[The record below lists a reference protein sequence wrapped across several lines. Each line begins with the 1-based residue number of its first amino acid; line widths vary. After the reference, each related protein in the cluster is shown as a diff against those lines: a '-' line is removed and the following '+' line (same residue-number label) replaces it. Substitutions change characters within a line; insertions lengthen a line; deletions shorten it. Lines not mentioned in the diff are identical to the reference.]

1 MFPLDN
7 SDNLPDEFA
16 TKGFMLVLH
25 VPSSFAKD
33 KNRLTRTLY
42 RIGKR
47 SGSITNTKNEWIFL
61 NAIRYLGFGMH
72 EAATTSIKI
81 YKLLFYNG

>member
-1 MFPLDN
+1 MSLLLKD
-7 SDNLPDEFA
+7 LCYA
-16 TKGFMLVLH
+16 LH

-47 SGSITNTKNEWIFL
+47 MVDITNTKNEWIFL

-72 EAATTSIKI
+72 EAATVSIKI